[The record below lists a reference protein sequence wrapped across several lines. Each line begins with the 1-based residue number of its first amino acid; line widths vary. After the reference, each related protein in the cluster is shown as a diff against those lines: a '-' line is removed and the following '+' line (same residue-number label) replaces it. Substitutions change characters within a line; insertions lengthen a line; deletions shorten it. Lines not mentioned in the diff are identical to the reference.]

1 MREYFTE
8 VLERNSCMFTK
19 EENEFIYNNLALI
32 IKIFRL
38 EKIDK
43 FNISE
48 GSF

>member
-1 MREYFTE
+1 MKEYFLE
-8 VLERNSCMFTK
+8 VLKRNFCMFT
-19 EENEFIYNNLALI
+19 EEDFEFIYNNLDLI